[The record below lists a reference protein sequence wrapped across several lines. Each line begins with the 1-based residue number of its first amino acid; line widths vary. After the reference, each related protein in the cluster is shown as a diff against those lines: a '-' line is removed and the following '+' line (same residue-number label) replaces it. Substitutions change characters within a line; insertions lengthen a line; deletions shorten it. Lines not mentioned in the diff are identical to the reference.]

1 MRLIIKAT
9 SESNPVNNPNEDE
22 DQSRGCRIS
31 PPRGPSI
38 YYVSIILTFFWTT
51 YPPTLYESIITVLN
65 ALLNVRNLDPPIHP
79 DYSNTGCGDFR
90 LGVKNQK
97 DFCLRLNVL
106 KGNDWILRIR
116 LMGRCQKVPK
126 FDFQSQFSMSKI
138 IWIFLN
144 LLSYKNI
151 KNIIFFID
159 IFW

>member
-79 DYSNTGCGDFR
+79 DYSNTGCGDFK

-97 DFCLRLNVL
+97 DFCLRINIL
-106 KGNDWILRIR
+106 KGNYWILRIG
-116 LMGRCQKVPK
+116 LVGRCQKLDIILV
-126 FDFQSQFSMSKI
+126 SKVI
-138 IWIFLN
+138 
-144 LLSYKNI
+144 
-151 KNIIFFID
+151 
-159 IFW
+159 